1 MLSRTSISNLGEPE
15 PLSGTGKASLTER
28 GEAMP
33 YNWFNMVDVLLGP
46 MEETR
51 MLPIGEMDRCL

>member
-33 YNWFNMVDVLLGP
+33 YNWFNMVDVLLGLVKG
-46 MEETR
+46 TR
-51 MLPIGEMDRCL
+51 MLPIGEMNRCL

>member
-1 MLSRTSISNLGEPE
+1 VLSRTSISNLGEPE

-46 MEETR
+46 VKGTR
-51 MLPIGEMDRCL
+51 MSPRGDK